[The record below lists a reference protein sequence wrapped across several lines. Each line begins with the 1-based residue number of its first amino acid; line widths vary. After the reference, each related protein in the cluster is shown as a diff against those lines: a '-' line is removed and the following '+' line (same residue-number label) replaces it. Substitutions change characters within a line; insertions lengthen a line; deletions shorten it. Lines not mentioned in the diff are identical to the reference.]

1 MLVFPYL
8 RAEGGF
14 DFVPRFVYIVGFV
27 KIPKLGTSTTMAKP
41 LSILFVASEIYP
53 IAKTGGVADVA
64 YGLPLALR
72 DLDHDVRVMLPK
84 YGAIS
89 ERKNRI
95 HEINR
100 LKDIPIDVGA
110 VREFATV
117 KSSSIVNTRTKVQA
131 YMTTNR
137 PYFDSKWGLYSDPET
152 NIEYA
157 DNDERF
163 IFFARSVIQ
172 TCLLLGW
179 IPQIVHCNDWHTA
192 LVAAYMRTIYADKFK
207 NTKIVFT
214 AHNISNQGV
223 FPFKETFIKTGLPDS
238 AAEDLKHKT
247 KFNFM
252 KSGLVY
258 ADHITT
264 VSKTYG
270 EQLMSDAVLTDGLN
284 ALLKKRKD
292 VFTPIING
300 IDTTLWT
307 PEKDKLIAKRY
318 TKDSL
323 DKKEANKEALVE
335 KFGLT
340 FRAET
345 PVIAMISRLVEQKG
359 FGLLKQTAEKLFK
372 EDVQLV
378 VLGEGDKDIEEWL
391 KATEK
396 KYPNKMAVRIG
407 FDEPLSHLMEAGADM
422 YLMPSL
428 FEPCGL
434 NQLYSFAYGTVPIAR
449 ATGGLIDTVK
459 EFDTKKHTGNGFLFE
474 EYKASDMMDAISR
487 ALAVFNNKD
496 QWTKLVKNGMSEDHS
511 WNNSSLKYEEIYRK
525 LLHSVGNGK

>member
-1 MLVFPYL
+1 MLDASRLSVQG
-8 RAEGGF
+8 EF
-14 DFVPRFVYIVGFV
+14 DFASKIVYIVGFV
-27 KIPKLGTSTTMAKP
+27 KIPHVGSTTTMAKP

-100 LKDIPIDVGA
+100 LKDIPIDVGP

-152 NIEYA
+152 GVEYP

-179 IPQIVHCNDWHTA
+179 IPQVVHVNDWHTA

-214 AHNISNQGV
+214 IHNISNQGV
-223 FPFKETFIKTGLPDS
+223 FPFKETFIKTGLPEEC
-238 AAEDLKHKT
+238 AEDAKHKT

-252 KSGLVY
+252 KLGLMY

-270 EQLMSDAVLTDGLN
+270 EELMSDAKLTDGLN
-284 ALLKKRKD
+284 AVLKKRKD

-300 IDTTLWT
+300 IDTTIWT
-307 PEKDKLIAKRY
+307 PEKDKLITKRY
-318 TKDSL
+318 TLDSL

-335 KFGLT
+335 KFDLK
-340 FRAET
+340 FNPET

-359 FGLLKQTAEKLFK
+359 LGLLKQAAEKLFK

-378 VLGEGDKDIEEWL
+378 VLGEGDKEIEEWL
-391 KATEK
+391 KEAAK
-396 KYPNKMAVRIG
+396 KHPNKMSVKIG
-407 FDEPLSHLMEAGADM
+407 FDEQMSHIMEAGADM

-449 ATGGLIDTVK
+449 ATGGLMDTVK
-459 EFDTKKHTGNGFLFE
+459 EFDTKKQTGNGFVFE
-474 EYKASDMMDAISR
+474 EYKAADMLDAIKR
-487 ALAVFNNKD
+487 ALAVFKNKD

-511 WNNSSLKYEEIYRK
+511 WNNSSLKYEDIYRK
-525 LLHSVGNGK
+525 ILQSVNGK

>member
-1 MLVFPYL
+1 
-8 RAEGGF
+8 
-14 DFVPRFVYIVGFV
+14 
-27 KIPKLGTSTTMAKP
+27 MAKP

-72 DLDHDVRVMLPK
+72 DLEHDVRVMLPK

-100 LKDIPIDVGA
+100 LKDIPIDVGN

-131 YMTTNR
+131 YMTTNQ
-137 PYFDSKWGLYSDPET
+137 PYFDSKWGLYSDPDT
-152 NIEYA
+152 GIEYV

-163 IFFARSVIQ
+163 IFFARSAIQ

-192 LVAAYMRTIYADKFK
+192 MVAAYMRTIYADKFK

-214 AHNISNQGV
+214 IHNVSNQGV
-223 FPFKETFIKTGLPDS
+223 FPFRETFMKTGLPDEV
-238 AAEDLKHKT
+238 AEDLKHKS
-247 KFNFM
+247 KFNFL
-252 KSGLVY
+252 KAGITF

-264 VSKTYG
+264 VSNTYG
-270 EQLMSDAVLTDGLN
+270 EQLLSDVKLTDGLN
-284 ALLKKRKD
+284 TFLKKRKD
-292 VFTPIING
+292 EFTPIING
-300 IDTTLWT
+300 IDTTIWT
-307 PEKDKLIAKRY
+307 PDKDKLIPKRY
-318 TKDSL
+318 SSTSL

-340 FRAET
+340 YKADV

-359 FGLLKQTAEKLFK
+359 LSLLQHAAEKLFK
-372 EDVQLV
+372 DDVQLV
-378 VLGEGDKDIEEWL
+378 VLGEGDREIEEWM
-391 KATEK
+391 KETAK
-396 KYPNKMAVRIG
+396 QNADKMAVRIG

-434 NQLYSFAYGTVPIAR
+434 NQLYSFAYGTVPIVR
-449 ATGGLIDTVK
+449 ATGGLIDTVH
-459 EFDTKKHTGNGFLFE
+459 EFDVKTKKGNGFLFE
-474 EYKASDMMDAISR
+474 DYKAAPMLDAIHR
-487 ALAVFNNKD
+487 AMDVFKD
-496 QWTKLVKNGMSEDHS
+496 KEIWTTLIKNGMAEDHS
-511 WNNSSLKYEEIYRK
+511 WNNSSRQYEEIYRK
-525 LLHSVGNGK
+525 LLQGINGK

>member
-1 MLVFPYL
+1 
-8 RAEGGF
+8 
-14 DFVPRFVYIVGFV
+14 
-27 KIPKLGTSTTMAKP
+27 MAKP

-89 ERKNRI
+89 ERKNKI

-131 YMTTNR
+131 YMTTNK
-137 PYFDSKWGLYSDPET
+137 PYFDSKWGLYNDPET
-152 NIEYA
+152 GEEYA

-172 TCLLLGW
+172 TCTLLGW
-179 IPQIVHCNDWHTA
+179 IPQVVHVNDWHTA
-192 LVAAYMRTIYADKFK
+192 LVAAYMRTIYAQQFK
-207 NTKIVFT
+207 NTKIVLT
-214 AHNISNQGV
+214 IHNVSNQGV
-223 FPFKETFIKTGLPDS
+223 FPFKDTFEKTGLPES
-238 AAEDLKHKT
+238 ALENLKHKN
-247 KFNFM
+247 KLNFLKAGIM
-252 KSGLVY
+252 Y

-270 EQLMSDAVLTDGLN
+270 EQLLSDAKLTDGLN
-284 ALLKKRKD
+284 VLLKAKKD
-292 VFTPIING
+292 IFTPIING

-307 PEKDKLIAKRY
+307 PEKDKLITKRY
-318 TKDSL
+318 TIDTL
-323 DKKEANKEALVE
+323 DKKEDNKEALVK
-335 KFGLT
+335 KFDLDFKPT
-340 FRAET
+340 T

-359 FGLLKQTAEKLFK
+359 FGLLKQAAEKLFK
-372 EDVQLV
+372 EDVQFV

-391 KATEK
+391 EATAK
-396 KYPNKMAVRIG
+396 KYPQKMSVKIG
-407 FDEPLSHLMEAGADM
+407 FDENLSHLMEAGADM

-434 NQLYSFAYGTVPIAR
+434 NQLYSFAYGAVPIVR
-449 ATGGLIDTVK
+449 ATGGLQDTVH
-459 EFDTKKHTGNGFLFE
+459 EFDPETKEGNGFIFE
-474 EYKASDMMDAISR
+474 EYKSADMLEAVQR
-487 ALAVFNNKD
+487 ALEVYKD
-496 QWTKLVKNGMSEDHS
+496 KATWRTLVKNGMAEDHS
-511 WNNSSLKYEEIYRK
+511 WNNSSHKYEEVYRK
-525 LLHSVGNGK
+525 VLQAQPNGK

>member
-1 MLVFPYL
+1 
-8 RAEGGF
+8 
-14 DFVPRFVYIVGFV
+14 
-27 KIPKLGTSTTMAKP
+27 MAKP

-100 LKDIPIDVGA
+100 LKDIPIDVGS

-131 YMTTNR
+131 YMTTNQ
-137 PYFDSKWGLYSDPET
+137 PYFDSKWGLYADPET
-152 NIEYA
+152 GIEYP

-163 IFFARSVIQ
+163 IFFARSAIQ

-192 LVAAYMRTIYADKFK
+192 MVAAYMRTIYADKFK

-214 AHNISNQGV
+214 IHNVSNQGV
-223 FPFKETFIKTGLPDS
+223 FPFRETFVKTGLPDDV
-238 AAEDLKHKT
+238 AEDVKHKT
-247 KFNFM
+247 KINFL
-252 KSGLVY
+252 KTGIVF

-264 VSKTYG
+264 VSNTYG
-270 EQLMSDAVLTDGLN
+270 EQLLNDVKLTDGLN
-284 ALLKKRKD
+284 TVLKKRKD

-300 IDTTLWT
+300 IDTTIWA
-307 PEKDKLIAKRY
+307 PDKDKLIPKRY
-318 TKDSL
+318 AITSL

-340 FRAET
+340 YKPDV

-359 FGLLKQTAEKLFK
+359 LGLLQQAAEKLFK
-372 EDVQLV
+372 ENVQLV
-378 VLGEGDKDIEEWL
+378 VLGEGDKDIEEWV
-391 KATEK
+391 KATAK
-396 KYPNKMAVRIG
+396 QHPDKMAVRVG

-434 NQLYSFAYGTVPIAR
+434 NQLYSFAYGTVPIVR
-449 ATGGLIDTVK
+449 ATGGLIDTVH
-459 EFDTKKHTGNGFLFE
+459 EFDTTSKKGNGFLFE
-474 EYKASDMMDAISR
+474 DYKAAPMLDAVHR
-487 ALAVFNNKD
+487 ALDVFKNKD
-496 QWTKLVKNGMSEDHS
+496 LWTILVKNGMAEDHS
-511 WNNSSLKYEEIYRK
+511 WNNSSRQYEEIYRK
-525 LLHSVGNGK
+525 LLQGFNGK

>member
-1 MLVFPYL
+1 
-8 RAEGGF
+8 
-14 DFVPRFVYIVGFV
+14 
-27 KIPKLGTSTTMAKP
+27 MAKP

-89 ERKNRI
+89 ERKNKI

-131 YMTTNR
+131 YMTTNK
-137 PYFDSKWGLYSDPET
+137 PYFDSKWGLYNDPET
-152 NIEYA
+152 GEEYA

-172 TCLLLGW
+172 TCTLLGW
-179 IPQIVHCNDWHTA
+179 IPQVVHVNDWHTA
-192 LVAAYMRTIYADKFK
+192 LVAAYMRTIYAQQFK
-207 NTKIVFT
+207 NTKIVLT
-214 AHNISNQGV
+214 IHNVSNQGV
-223 FPFKETFIKTGLPDS
+223 FPLKDTFEKTGLPES
-238 AAEDLKHKT
+238 ALENLKHKN
-247 KFNFM
+247 KLNFLKAGIM
-252 KSGLVY
+252 Y

-270 EQLMSDAVLTDGLN
+270 EQLLSDAKLTDGLN
-284 ALLKKRKD
+284 ALLKAKKD
-292 VFTPIING
+292 IFTPVING

-318 TKDSL
+318 TIDTL
-323 DKKEANKEALVE
+323 DKKEDNKEALVK
-335 KFGLT
+335 KFDLD
-340 FRAET
+340 FKPAT

-359 FGLLKQTAEKLFK
+359 FGLLKQAAEKLFK

-378 VLGEGDKDIEEWL
+378 VLGEGDKEIEEWL
-391 KATEK
+391 EATAK
-396 KYPNKMAVRIG
+396 KYPQKMAVKIG
-407 FDEPLSHLMEAGADM
+407 FDENLSHLMEAGADM

-434 NQLYSFAYGTVPIAR
+434 NQLYSFAYGTVPIVR
-449 ATGGLIDTVK
+449 ATGGLQDTVH
-459 EFDTKKHTGNGFLFE
+459 EFDAPSTKGNGFVFE
-474 EYKASDMMDAISR
+474 EYKAADMLEAVQR
-487 ALAVFNNKD
+487 ALEIYKD
-496 QWTKLVKNGMSEDHS
+496 KSMWRKLVKNGMAEDHS
-511 WNNSSLKYEEIYRK
+511 WNHSSLQYEEVYRRI
-525 LLHSVGNGK
+525 LQTPPNGK